1 MHLFSLVRRE
11 FLAAFYWFA
20 FLNDFKTAP
29 GAECGNPNSVTE
41 NEATAVSRW
50 QRGEVASLGQQASTC
65 LLFTVRRSSEHLHY

>member
-11 FLAAFYWFA
+11 FIAAFYWLA

-29 GAECGNPNSVTE
+29 GAECGNLNSVTE

-50 QRGEVASLGQQASTC
+50 EQGEVASLGQQFSTC
-65 LLFTVRRSSEHLHY
+65 LLFTMRHSSEHLYY